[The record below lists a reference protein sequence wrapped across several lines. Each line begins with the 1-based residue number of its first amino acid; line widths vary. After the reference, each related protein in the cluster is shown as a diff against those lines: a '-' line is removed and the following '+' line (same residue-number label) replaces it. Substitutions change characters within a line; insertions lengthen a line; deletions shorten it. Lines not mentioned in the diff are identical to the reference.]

1 MKINGIQ
8 IELPKLDIEKKEEV
22 KKNNALDFGNLL
34 ESAVNKVNDFQKVA
48 DKDIENML
56 TGKNKNIHETMI
68 AMEEAD
74 ISLRLMVAVKNKAM
88 DAYTTIMKMRWLED

>member
-8 IELPKLDIEKKEEV
+8 IELPKLEIEKKDENKEKSGINFGKV
-22 KKNNALDFGNLL
+22 LD
-34 ESAVNKVNDFQKVA
+34 SAVNKVNDLQKVA
-48 DKDIENML
+48 DNDIENML

-88 DAYTTIMKMRWLED
+88 EAYTTIMKMR